1 MTIADY
7 LGLKYSDLV
16 DITYYAVTK
25 KSTLYES
32 FDGSIDCYL
41 VPDISSTTM
50 SLEVEGQKS
59 EKILEL
65 ETLVKEASYAF
76 VEIKNPQKI
85 YCQLVTCET
94 SRHYSH

>member
-1 MTIADY
+1 MTLADY
-7 LGLKYSDLV
+7 LRLEFSDLV
-16 DITYYAVTK
+16 NISYYAVTK

-41 VPDISSTTM
+41 VPDISSATM
-50 SLEVEGQKS
+50 TLKVEGQKL

-76 VEIKNPQKI
+76 AGIKNPQKL
-85 YCQLVTCET
+85 YCQLGF
-94 SRHYSH
+94 